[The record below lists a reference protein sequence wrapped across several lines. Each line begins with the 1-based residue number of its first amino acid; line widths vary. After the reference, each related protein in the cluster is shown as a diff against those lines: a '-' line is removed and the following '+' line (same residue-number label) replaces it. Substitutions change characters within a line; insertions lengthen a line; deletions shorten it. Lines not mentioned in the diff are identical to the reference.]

1 MTSPYRYRYTLNLS
15 YVFPSPSFTPPPL
28 VFPTIPPI
36 SVPSPLS
43 DHTVYA
49 FKLAHHTQHYTTP
62 HHTTRDEPSESLYN
76 ISKVARSSVLQYF
89 NPIFDGL
96 CKLFAH
102 VDVDVKNGA
111 NLLDRLIKD
120 IVTESD
126 VFHVE
131 SFIPLLQKNIKRT
144 KPYIRQ
150 LIVGW
155 IVVLNAVPDINM
167 LDYLPEFLDG
177 LFNMLSD
184 NNREIQLSA
193 NNALSDFLREI
204 KQAEVSS

>member
-1 MTSPYRYRYTLNLS
+1 MYFLPLLL
-15 YVFPSPSFTPPPL
+15 PPPPSS
-28 VFPTIPPI
+28 FPPFPPY
-36 SVPSPLS
+36 PSRPPSRITPYTHSNL
-43 DHTVYA
+43 HTT
-49 FKLAHHTQHYTTP
+49 HNTTP

>member
-1 MTSPYRYRYTLNLS
+1 MIFN
-15 YVFPSPSFTPPPL
+15 
-28 VFPTIPPI
+28 IC
-36 SVPSPLS
+36 
-43 DHTVYA
+43 
-49 FKLAHHTQHYTTP
+49 
-62 HHTTRDEPSESLYN
+62 SESLYN
-76 ISKVARSSVLQYF
+76 ISKVARSSILKFF
-89 NPIFDGL
+89 NVIFDGL

-120 IVTESD
+120 IVTECDTFD
-126 VFHVE
+126 VE
-131 SFIPLLQKNIKRT
+131 GFIPLLSKQIKRT

-155 IVVLNAVPDINM
+155 ILVLNAVPDINM

-184 NNREIQLSA
+184 CNIEIQQA
-193 NNALSDFLREI
+193 AHNALQDFLREI
-204 KQAEVSS
+204 EHAEVHIY